1 MEMIKQKAEGIEIPA
16 EKPIEVEATVDL
28 MKALE
33 ASVKAVAKAKQ
44 SAPS

>member
-1 MEMIKQKAEGIEIPA
+1 MKLIKQKAEGIEVPA

-33 ASVKAVAKAKQ
+33 ASIKTAAKGKQ
-44 SAPS
+44 SV